1 MSLTVTFTGRAVGRW
16 LLGAVL
22 LWAALGK
29 LANVQE
35 FYAALLAYQLPL
47 PSPLLKAT
55 AVVLP
60 WLELLCGLMLLAN
73 VRTTAALA
81 WATVLFAVFA
91 ACTGQAWLRGLH
103 IACGCL
109 DLRVFGIDRGSALG
123 EFLESVG
130 FAFIR
135 ASVLA
140 MAAGWL
146 WRSVAKVGG
155 EISGEATPG
164 VG

>member
-35 FYAALLAYQLPL
+35 FYAVVLAYQLPL

-91 ACTGQAWLRGLH
+91 ACTGQAWWRGLH

-109 DLRVFGIDRGSALG
+109 DLRLLGIAHDSAVG
-123 EFLESVG
+123 VWLESAK
-130 FAFIR
+130 FAFMR
-135 ASVLA
+135 AALLLVVAGVLFFTSRRRGA
-140 MAAGWL
+140 VAA
-146 WRSVAKVGG
+146 
-155 EISGEATPG
+155 
-164 VG
+164 

>member
-1 MSLTVTFTGRAVGRW
+1 MRW
-16 LLGAVL
+16 LLGVVL

-29 LANVQE
+29 VANVQE
-35 FYAALLAYQLPL
+35 FYAALLAYQIPL
-47 PSPLLKAT
+47 PSALLKAT

-81 WATVLFAVFA
+81 WAVVLFAVFA

-109 DLRVFGIDRGSALG
+109 DLRLLGIAGDSALG
-123 EFLESVG
+123 LWMESAK

-135 ASVLA
+135 AALLLVVAVGLLA
-140 MAAGWL
+140 RVKTCFAP
-146 WRSVAKVGG
+146 
-155 EISGEATPG
+155 PG
-164 VG
+164 LVPTSRCEK

>member
-1 MSLTVTFTGRAVGRW
+1 MKVAFTLTWAIALRW
-16 LLGAVL
+16 LLGLVL

-47 PSPLLKAT
+47 PSPLLKTT

-81 WATVLFAVFA
+81 WAVLLFAVFA
-91 ACTGQAWLRGLH
+91 ASTGQAWLRGLP

-109 DLRVFGIDRGSALG
+109 DLRLLGIARDGALG
-123 EFLESVG
+123 VWLESAK
-130 FAFIR
+130 FAFVR
-135 ASVLA
+135 AALLA
-140 MAAGWL
+140 IFAVFL
-146 WRSVAKVGG
+146 LRSGTKHSAD
-155 EISGEATPG
+155 
-164 VG
+164 